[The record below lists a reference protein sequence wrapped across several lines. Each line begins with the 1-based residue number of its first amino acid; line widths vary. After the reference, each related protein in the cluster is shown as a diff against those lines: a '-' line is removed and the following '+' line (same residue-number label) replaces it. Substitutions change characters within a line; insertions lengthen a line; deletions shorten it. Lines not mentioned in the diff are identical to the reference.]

1 MPNYEIEHI
10 CPLTE
15 SQKDEIAEAITRIHT
30 EQFKAPRLFVNC
42 RFTNIKD
49 HAVYVAGKR
58 VGLSCDIFSIRAS
71 FSFSFHCSVQWPYI
85 SNCHDATVLVD
96 DILTQTQRTSNR
108 IFAYVRHGP
117 SRTQADYQNVSEEI
131 IKAWNRIVPLPMTKR
146 AETTPD
152 TELRM
157 VMFFGMLSDKIKYYD
172 RRELMVSQ
180 VPLRRSTR
188 LDS

>member
-15 SQKDEIAEAITRIHT
+15 SQKDEIAEAITHIHT
-30 EQFKAPRLFVNC
+30 KQFTAPRLFVNC

-58 VGLSCDIFSIRAS
+58 
-71 FSFSFHCSVQWPYI
+71 
-85 SNCHDATVLVD
+85 
-96 DILTQTQRTSNR
+96 RTSNR

-117 SRTQADYQNVSEEI
+117 SRTQADYKSVSEEI
-131 IKAWNRIVPLPMTKR
+131 IKAWDRIVPLPMTKR

-157 VMFFGMLSDKIKYYD
+157 VMFFGAITAVYEAGFMMPEAGHDGEWLKEHEAAFEEKAKAGDEEFAEMLKEV
-172 RRELMVSQ
+172 RERGML
-180 VPLRRSTR
+180 
-188 LDS
+188 